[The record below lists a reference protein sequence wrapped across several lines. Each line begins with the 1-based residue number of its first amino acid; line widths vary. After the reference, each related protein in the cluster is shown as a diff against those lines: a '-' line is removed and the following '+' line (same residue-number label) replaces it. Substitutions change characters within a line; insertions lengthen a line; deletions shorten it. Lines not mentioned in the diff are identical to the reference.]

1 MQTIFSVECAQ
12 IQRIEISDTFQE
24 YDMYKRSF
32 PSRQRVAVRERAR
45 NGALTISSLLWI
57 FADLQKPQKRC
68 KDQLSELCKA
78 GVLARLEIWHGDQ
91 RSGIAYTI
99 STVFKERFYQKISA
113 LRYLEKAPD
122 LMLKLTATQKI
133 VSLTAELRK
142 HQQNEQERQLTVEEQ
157 LEWLS
162 IATLTSKAKKY
173 SYETN
178 KLFPMARIKN
188 GMQQVSY
195 VVISCRKNQE
205 LLPRLL
211 FLMDQIAGRAE
222 WKGIVIFE
230 SFCEMQQEMAKV
242 LHEVGKLKNIV
253 YGTFDRACIDSQKIY
268 RVEYI
273 SGSGTTFAPVSIQMN
288 NAPAHV
294 LTNGRGFL
302 R

>member
-1 MQTIFSVECAQ
+1 
-12 IQRIEISDTFQE
+12 
-24 YDMYKRSF
+24 MYKRSF
-32 PSRQRVAVRERAR
+32 SSRQRVAVREIAR

-162 IATLTSKAKKY
+162 IATLTSK
-173 SYETN
+173 
-178 KLFPMARIKN
+178 I
-188 GMQQVSY
+188 
-195 VVISCRKNQE
+195 
-205 LLPRLL
+205 
-211 FLMDQIAGRAE
+211 GRA
-222 WKGIVIFE
+222 
-230 SFCEMQQEMAKV
+230 
-242 LHEVGKLKNIV
+242 
-253 YGTFDRACIDSQKIY
+253 
-268 RVEYI
+268 
-273 SGSGTTFAPVSIQMN
+273 
-288 NAPAHV
+288 HV
-294 LTNGRGFL
+294 
-302 R
+302 